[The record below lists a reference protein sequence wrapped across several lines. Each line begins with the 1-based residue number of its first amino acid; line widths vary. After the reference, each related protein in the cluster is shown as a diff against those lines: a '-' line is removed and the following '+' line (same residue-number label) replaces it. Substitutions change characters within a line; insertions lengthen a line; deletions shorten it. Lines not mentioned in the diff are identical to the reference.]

1 MKKKKVISLLIA
13 SVLVVGGA
21 VGTYAWFTDSE
32 IASANLVINTGTL
45 KIDKDTASDN
55 WVVSD
60 GNNSEIENK
69 SETNNYTNVRPGDS
83 FERTFT
89 IQNTGSL
96 SQTIT
101 VDPMTPDEFK
111 VALKTYGDD
120 AANKNFKGIEN
131 ILTLDA
137 ITVEGGNILEKGQT
151 KIFKI
156 KVTLNGK
163 ETTNL
168 ENNIDLINWENKKI
182 DLTQLLKD
190 LKFIT
195 VDATQTNAN

>member
-69 SETNNYTNVRPGDS
+69 SEANNYTNVRPGDS

-101 VDPMTPDEFK
+101 VDSMTPDEFK

>member
-32 IASANLVINTGTL
+32 VASANLVINTGTL

-137 ITVEGGNILEKGQT
+137 ITVQEGNILEKGQT

-168 ENNIDLINWENKKI
+168 ESNSNLINWENKKI